1 MMPKVRAAL
10 CSARQ
15 PFAGRIDPS
24 DYIVDAK
31 KKKWNFIDKMLLKLI
46 ICHSIKINGLDEY
59 TDAISNK
66 FVKIALIHTHT
77 RTHILFDK
85 VQRSC
90 RNAMK

>member
-31 KKKWNFIDKMLLKLI
+31 KKNGILL
-46 ICHSIKINGLDEY
+46 IKCY
-59 TDAISNK
+59 
-66 FVKIALIHTHT
+66 
-77 RTHILFDK
+77 
-85 VQRSC
+85 
-90 RNAMK
+90 